1 MYVGVEADRLMLL
14 NFLNVKDLEGSLFA
28 GWWGGLDLDLPAGLH
43 YIWGLPKNQTK
54 SYKQISTKRSS
65 EIAVK
70 QEQLKKIQKREWHVG
85 EMYLYVA
92 CLHQFQPP
100 PLLLAAVPSYA
111 WLLASDLSAMMCGRV
126 ELSPGVGAS
135 GQLAILGHPLTSI
148 SKPVGSAQILTAG
161 QLGYLV
167 QYFSFDISTSGSR
180 TNQTNID
187 QLVLMFLGYFFSFSK
202 DIELKLWK
210 KIKFT
215 TEVSMRGASR
225 TIQVSPRPASSHHN
239 LIIKIS
245 CN

>member
-1 MYVGVEADRLMLL
+1 MVYCI
-14 NFLNVKDLEGSLFA
+14 F
-28 GWWGGLDLDLPAGLH
+28 AGLH

-70 QEQLKKIQKREWHVG
+70 QEQLKKILKREWHVG
-85 EMYLYVA
+85 ELYLYVA

-111 WLLASDLSAMMCGRV
+111 WLLASDLSAMRCCRV

-135 GQLAILGHPLTSI
+135 GRLAILGHPLTSI

-167 QYFSFDISTSGSR
+167 QYFSLDISTSGSR
-180 TNQTNID
+180 TNQ
-187 QLVLMFLGYFFSFSK
+187 LLLMVLGYFFLHFP
-202 DIELKLWK
+202 
-210 KIKFT
+210 KIK
-215 TEVSMRGASR
+215 
-225 TIQVSPRPASSHHN
+225 N
-239 LIIKIS
+239 
-245 CN
+245 

>member
-1 MYVGVEADRLMLL
+1 M
-14 NFLNVKDLEGSLFA
+14 
-28 GWWGGLDLDLPAGLH
+28 
-43 YIWGLPKNQTK
+43 
-54 SYKQISTKRSS
+54 
-65 EIAVK
+65 
-70 QEQLKKIQKREWHVG
+70 
-85 EMYLYVA
+85 YVA

-111 WLLASDLSAMMCGRV
+111 WLLLGLDLSAMMCGRV

-135 GQLAILGHPLTSI
+135 GRLAILGHPLTSI

-187 QLVLMFLGYFFSFSK
+187 QLLLIVLEYFFSSFSI
-202 DIELKLWK
+202 DIESKLWK

-225 TIQVSPRPASSHHN
+225 TIQVSPRSAPSHHN